1 MKKVPLCLLFFA
13 ATTLFFSCF
22 PPKNQVEENSSK
34 PIILGFSQ
42 VGTESAWRV
51 RNTQSIKKSAELAGI
66 QLLYDD
72 AQQKQANQLKA
83 IRSFIIYQVD
93 VIAFVPI
100 VESGWD
106 NVLREALQAEIPVII
121 VDRKIKTSNKNL
133 YTAYI
138 GEDALE
144 EGKKAAHFLQ
154 QKYEESEKKHLNIV
168 ELAGTKNS
176 SVARERALGFR
187 QIIDQDPKFSV
198 VYTDYGDFLRSR
210 GKEIADQIIRKGE
223 GLKVG
228 KKDIDIIFS
237 HNDAMTLGL
246 LDALYEN
253 EFDPGSDVC
262 IVSIDG
268 EQKAVDALKEGKIN
282 CIVECNPN
290 LGPAIME
297 LVKKIV
303 TGQEFERS
311 TYVDETVFSEN
322 DDFNLI
328 GKRYY

>member
-1 MKKVPLCLLFFA
+1 
-13 ATTLFFSCF
+13 
-22 PPKNQVEENSSK
+22 
-34 PIILGFSQ
+34 
-42 VGTESAWRV
+42 
-51 RNTQSIKKSAELAGI
+51 
-66 QLLYDD
+66 
-72 AQQKQANQLKA
+72 
-83 IRSFIIYQVD
+83 
-93 VIAFVPI
+93 
-100 VESGWD
+100 
-106 NVLREALQAEIPVII
+106 
-121 VDRKIKTSNKNL
+121 
-133 YTAYI
+133 
-138 GEDALE
+138 
-144 EGKKAAHFLQ
+144 
-154 QKYEESEKKHLNIV
+154 
-168 ELAGTKNS
+168 
-176 SVARERALGFR
+176 
-187 QIIDQDPKFSV
+187 
-198 VYTDYGDFLRSR
+198 
-210 GKEIADQIIRKGE
+210 
-223 GLKVG
+223 
-228 KKDIDIIFS
+228 
-237 HNDAMTLGL
+237 MTLGL